1 MSIFIN
7 ELIETNEDDKNQKM
21 SFSNSIVLDTFH
33 SIEKEIKNNN
43 ISNKE
48 NIILNR
54 NPKNK
59 DYLSD
64 IESTGNNSDKLENRT
79 INFTE
84 SNNNLNKIE
93 NNRYLDDE
101 NKDKISNENINVR
114 KDIFGTEIKK
124 GGKHKISFA
133 DNVQVLK
140 ARMKLEKENNQE
152 QKSLEVTNWNS
163 DKRIRKIRGLRRSLI
178 GLKNTKLKS
187 RFNIESPKKKGN
199 NNLVEVIEIQSYKQY
214 NKNEFLN
221 SLDEENNTNKETVC
235 CSSTCFIF

>member
-7 ELIETNEDDKNQKM
+7 ELIETNEDDKNQKV
-21 SFSNSIVLDTFH
+21 SFSNSIALDTFQN
-33 SIEKEIKNNN
+33 IKKEIKN

-54 NPKNK
+54 NTKNK
-59 DYLSD
+59 EILSD

-93 NNRYLDDE
+93 NNRYLE
-101 NKDKISNENINVR
+101 NQNKDKISNENINIR
-114 KDIFGTEIKK
+114 KDIYGEEIKK

-133 DNVQVLK
+133 DNVLVLR

-152 QKSLEVTNWNS
+152 KSLEVANWNS
-163 DKRIRKIRGLRRSLI
+163 DKRIRRIRGLRRSLI

-187 RFNIESPKKKGN
+187 RFNIESPKKKA
-199 NNLVEVIEIQSYKQY
+199 NNLVEVIEIESYKQY
-214 NKNEFLN
+214 NKNEYLN
-221 SLDEENNTNKETVC
+221 SIDDENENKTNKETVC
-235 CSSTCFIF
+235 CSSACFIF

>member
-7 ELIETNEDDKNQKM
+7 ELIETNEDDKNKL
-21 SFSNSIVLDTFH
+21 SFSNSIALDTFRN
-33 SIEKEIKNNN
+33 IEKEIKYNN
-43 ISNKE
+43 IQNKE

-54 NPKNK
+54 NTKNK
-59 DYLSD
+59 DFLSD

-79 INFTE
+79 INYTE

-93 NNRYLDDE
+93 NNRYLDDA
-101 NKDKISNENINVR
+101 NIDKNSNENIHVR

-152 QKSLEVTNWNS
+152 NNNLEVTNWNS
-163 DKRIRKIRGLRRSLI
+163 DKRIRRVRGLRRSLI

-187 RFNIESPKKKGN
+187 RFNIESPKKKA

-221 SLDEENNTNKETVC
+221 SLDEENNTNKETIC
-235 CSSTCFIF
+235 CSSICFIF